1 MNISTIHNTW
11 FPPTLQQRFTT
22 RSLEPNL
29 SWQQPLDSF
38 HGSSKV
44 NDHSDLEAFA
54 WAPQYK
60 NGNARKKTRVC
71 NTINVCV
78 LLTLQDQRRPS
89 AKTYTFI
96 YIYGYNSLALAKH
109 LYLLDSWCVC
119 GLSKSH
125 ALLTAIVW
133 PNCKGKHTY
142 NQILIDAFI
151 VGRQCTNSR
160 DNLSSGKQEQQ
171 QVYVKQTLKITLRKQ
186 SQCS

>member
-1 MNISTIHNTW
+1 
-11 FPPTLQQRFTT
+11 
-22 RSLEPNL
+22 
-29 SWQQPLDSF
+29 
-38 HGSSKV
+38 
-44 NDHSDLEAFA
+44 
-54 WAPQYK
+54 
-60 NGNARKKTRVC
+60 
-71 NTINVCV
+71 V

-171 QVYVKQTLKITLRKQ
+171 LVYVKQTLKITLRKQ
-186 SQCS
+186 SQCSLNGFILLFTLFSHAPCAYEYKPSTASDLPKILSSIKIVG

>member
-11 FPPTLQQRFTT
+11 FPPHPSNASQPDPLNPI
-22 RSLEPNL
+22 SL
-29 SWQQPLDSF
+29 
-38 HGSSKV
+38 GSSHWILFTV
-44 NDHSDLEAFA
+44 R
-54 WAPQYK
+54 
-60 NGNARKKTRVC
+60 RKWMITPISKLSLGHRNIKMEMQEKTRVC